1 MKLTR
6 IRPVGRFINPL
17 TGRPVNVK
25 TGKRVGRSVDIKF
38 YLLQGTRMLIS
49 DREFSETWIKESA

>member
-6 IRPVGRFINPL
+6 IRPVGRYINPN

-25 TGKRVGRSVDIKF
+25 TGRRVGRSVDIKF
-38 YLLQGTRMLIS
+38 YLLQGTRMLIN
-49 DREFSETWIKESA
+49 DREFSENWNKENA